1 MARCCNSLFVVLN
14 VVTFL
19 LSVFIVWFG
28 VLLITTEAT
37 ECDKFLQKPVLLLG
51 FFIMIISLI
60 GIRGACCHS
69 SGYLW
74 SYLVLLMLIIV
85 GMISLTVFTL
95 AVTNRGSGQKLPGK
109 AYKEYRMDDYS
120 SWLRKRMNDEENW
133 RKIKSCFV
141 ATNICSDFERRH
153 VNAAAADKLSRERL
167 SSVESGCCKP
177 PDDCKFTYV
186 PPTYWNKEKG
196 NFTNA
201 DCRLWDNRP
210 AILCYDC
217 ASCKAGLL
225 DRINRQWKID
235 ANLNAVVLLVLVIVF
250 IVGCSSLSENRT
262 KVHAYKTNRCPY
274 PSSSKS

>member
-1 MARCCNSLFVVLN
+1 MITHPGCEREWMMKRIGERSRAALLLPTFAATLN
-14 VVTFL
+14 VVMLTQL
-19 LSVFIVWFG
+19 
-28 VLLITTEAT
+28 LLISSPGSA
-37 ECDKFLQKPVLLLG
+37 CLALRYSNGLISIYICSLLP
-51 FFIMIISLI
+51 F
-60 GIRGACCHS
+60 S
-69 SGYLW
+69 SGSNMPGAW
-74 SYLVLLMLIIV
+74 C
-85 GMISLTVFTL
+85 
-95 AVTNRGSGQKLPGK
+95 LPI
-109 AYKEYRMDDYS
+109 AMQ
-120 SWLRKRMNDEENW
+120 
-133 RKIKSCFV
+133 
-141 ATNICSDFERRH
+141 
-153 VNAAAADKLSRERL
+153 
-167 SSVESGCCKP
+167 SGCCKP

-262 KVHAYKTNRCPY
+262 KVHAYRTNRCPY
-274 PSSSKS
+274 PSSSKSWLSNRFFRSYLC